1 MGIMNF
7 ISNFAETSERH
18 IKGMLRTRYYR
29 TSYTKVK
36 NSVIDYANEHDYIVN
51 SIDDKHGE
59 IFVQTTKFHLIITVL
74 QINSLETS
82 VDVKVQTY
90 KIIGMNKPQRVIE
103 NLYSYLDKSIE
114 YKGVGL
120 HP

>member
-1 MGIMNF
+1 MGIMKF
-7 ISNFAETSERH
+7 LSNFAETSERH
-18 IKGMLRTRYYR
+18 IKEILRTRYYR

-90 KIIGMNKPQRVIE
+90 KIIGMNRPQYIIE
-103 NLYSYLDKSIE
+103 SLFSFLDKKLE
-114 YKGVGL
+114 FKGAGL